1 MTSHPY
7 RIKVKSVLSR
17 QQSKCLSHLGNIMKF
32 CTNKNN
38 DSHIKQIIDGQ
49 VKVRWEEWPEDTN
62 TLIDTLFVFDFLF
75 YNQNGES
82 MSETDLEEKRPEW
95 KDCILPRMKSSGL
108 VFLFT
113 SEWYEVMYD
122 RCTKAF
128 DFVVCDRSPE
138 LSEDTNMFA
147 ATVGLAY
154 PMRVALVSLLR
165 PIRTMQQITE
175 DLEQKVRIPFEM
187 TVKATH
193 QGVCHELYKLVC
205 KMAKE
210 VDLWQERFDLLL
222 DTNLCEDCI
231 VEKDR
236 LYQSD
241 DYQLARDWNP
251 GKECNLGGCRYSST
265 AWDTCDL
272 YKKEEDP
279 FDTVN

>member
-1 MTSHPY
+1 
-7 RIKVKSVLSR
+7 
-17 QQSKCLSHLGNIMKF
+17 MKF

-75 YNQNGES
+75 YNPNGES

>member
-1 MTSHPY
+1 M
-7 RIKVKSVLSR
+7 
-17 QQSKCLSHLGNIMKF
+17 
-32 CTNKNN
+32 NKNN

-138 LSEDTNMFA
+138 LSEDNNMFA
-147 ATVGLAY
+147 ATVGLTY